1 MEDKVEI
8 IDEDEILIIDADEV
22 FSATEIDI
30 DEDDLEAIKEAE
42 AAVSRSMA
50 NVAAAAKLQK
60 VTLEELENAEEARGS
75 AVRRLAL
82 KYDIPVN
89 RDWQI
94 NLSSGK
100 IILTPE
106 RR

>member
-8 IDEDEILIIDADEV
+8 IDEDEILIIDADEI

-30 DEDDLEAIKEAE
+30 DISDLEEIKEAE

-60 VTLEELENAEEARGS
+60 VALEELENAEEARGS
-75 AVRRLAL
+75 SVRKLAL
-82 KYDIPVN
+82 KYDIPAN